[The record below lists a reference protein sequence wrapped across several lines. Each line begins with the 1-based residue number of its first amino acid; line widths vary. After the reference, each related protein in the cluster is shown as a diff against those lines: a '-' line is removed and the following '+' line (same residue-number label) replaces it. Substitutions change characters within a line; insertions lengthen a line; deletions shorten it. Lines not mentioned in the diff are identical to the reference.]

1 MQHLSMDLQDA
12 KTRFNFLADA
22 MTGSGGFAPVISYG
36 SGSSGISRPTGV
48 SSECYITPHQ
58 RESKD
63 KYAQRVA
70 CAVYENH
77 LRQACERF
85 AAYLSRKAPS
95 RAGTES
101 PLVQQFISDADDAGR
116 PLDVVLHQL
125 ALDTKAR
132 GTMLLLV
139 DLPKSGGAASMADAL
154 TGAVRAVPY
163 ISPIAPE
170 LVNNY
175 SIDDRGRFVSIGI
188 DSTMV
193 IDGKIEA
200 VVRQWDAKGWQ
211 VLKGGKELIEEGLH
225 PFGICP
231 VLCVTENGGTFPQI
245 GKFAQ
250 IADLSRRMYNV
261 RCELDSLLRDQNF
274 SLLTLQ
280 IPSDVPNPA
289 DFAQDATATIGTHS
303 LLIHQGQTPAF
314 IAPDRGP
321 AQVYLARIAE
331 LQETMDRVGMETS
344 TQGST
349 HQESGVARK
358 MRFEALNSD
367 LASFARLLQGLET
380 QIWQLFNRVVG
391 GTTVQVQY
399 PTDYNLTDSAAELDI
414 LALMQAT
421 GHPED
426 VLREKRRAIVLAEFD
441 RATPDTLAMLQ
452 AALDEQQQAQVTL

>member
-1 MQHLSMDLQDA
+1 MDFKAA
-12 KTRFNFLADA
+12 KTRFTFLSHA
-22 MTGSGGFAPVISYG
+22 MNGSGGFAPEISYG
-36 SGSSGISRPTGV
+36 GNGGISRPTGV
-48 SSECYITPHQ
+48 AGDCYITPHQ

-125 ALDTKAR
+125 ALGAKAR
-132 GTMLLLV
+132 GTMLLLI
-139 DLPKSGGAASMADAL
+139 DLPKSDGSASMADAL
-154 TGAVRAVPY
+154 AGMVRAVPY

-200 VVRQWDAKGWQ
+200 VVRQWDAKGWR

-231 VLCVTENGGTFPQI
+231 VLCVTENGGTFPQV

-280 IPSDVPNPA
+280 IPPDVPNPA

-314 IAPDRGP
+314 IAPDSGP

-331 LQETMDRVGMETS
+331 LQATMDRVGMETS
-344 TQGST
+344 TQSGT
-349 HQESGVARK
+349 LQESGVARK
-358 MRFEALNSD
+358 MRFESLNSD